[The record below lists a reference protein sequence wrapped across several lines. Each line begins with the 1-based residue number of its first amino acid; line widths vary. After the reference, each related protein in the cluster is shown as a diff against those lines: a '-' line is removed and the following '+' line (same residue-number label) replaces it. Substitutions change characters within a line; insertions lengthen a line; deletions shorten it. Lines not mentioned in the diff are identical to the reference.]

1 MSISQASSIKALLF
15 DSGRVL
21 NQPATGHWFISPH
34 FFDYIDKQK
43 FFEIAANKRRSAFRA
58 AQSSINE
65 QTFIANSEDEYQH
78 FLKFYQIFAEQL
90 PKLALD
96 KSAIQAIAADLVFN
110 REKYTFFDDAMQ
122 IIPALS
128 RRYKLAV
135 VSDAWPSLEDVFIRA
150 KMRDYFSAFVIS
162 AKLGTAKP
170 NPRMYQAALQ
180 ALDCQPEQA
189 LFIDDSIRNC
199 DGAER
204 LGIHA
209 LVLTRDW
216 RLYAYRR
223 ICHRRHSFIR
233 DLYALN
239 RLLGKGESNG

>member
-21 NQPATGHWFISPH
+21 NQPATGHWFIPPH
-34 FFDYIDKQK
+34 FFDYVDKQRFLK
-43 FFEIAANKRRSAFRA
+43 IAANKRRSAFRA

-128 RRYKLAV
+128 RRYKLAI
-135 VSDAWPSLEDVFIRA
+135 VSDAWPSLEDVFMEPRCAIIFQHLLSQQSLARQSRTRA
-150 KMRDYFSAFVIS
+150 CIK
-162 AKLGTAKP
+162 
-170 NPRMYQAALQ
+170 
-180 ALDCQPEQA
+180 
-189 LFIDDSIRNC
+189 
-199 DGAER
+199 
-204 LGIHA
+204 
-209 LVLTRDW
+209 
-216 RLYAYRR
+216 RR
-223 ICHRRHSFIR
+223 CRHSIAR
-233 DLYALN
+233 PSK
-239 RLLGKGESNG
+239 RSS